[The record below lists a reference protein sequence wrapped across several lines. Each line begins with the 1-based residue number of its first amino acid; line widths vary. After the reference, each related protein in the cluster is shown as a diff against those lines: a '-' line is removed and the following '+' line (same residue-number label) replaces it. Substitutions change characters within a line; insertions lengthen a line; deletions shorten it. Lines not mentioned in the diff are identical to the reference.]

1 MGATLLDKSE
11 MDLNRLSLQVLKE
24 HPEVKFLLFGF
35 SHNSYYEEG
44 QQMVI
49 LNPRD
54 IVKDR
59 NYAVI
64 RLPKNEIIFNQIPL
78 EPLPSLALFAFNI
91 RA

>member
-1 MGATLLDKSE
+1 
-11 MDLNRLSLQVLKE
+11 
-24 HPEVKFLLFGF
+24 
-35 SHNSYYEEG
+35 
-44 QQMVI
+44 MVI

-78 EPLPSLALFAFNI
+78 EPLPSLALFALNI